1 MNEVL
6 LIYSKYASDPQV
18 GRHSKANFDDS
29 VIKYRTLT
37 AQWIV
42 LKTRVS
48 HGKWSTILL
57 MIFTIIKWRSCRF
70 ETDLK

>member
-48 HGKWSTILL
+48 HGK
-57 MIFTIIKWRSCRF
+57 
-70 ETDLK
+70 